1 MSNLHTNRILTDL
14 SVGVSELKKNPM
26 AIMSESE
33 GQAIAVLNRN
43 KPVFY
48 AVPADL
54 FEEMMDLI
62 EDQELTKIINSR
74 KDEPRIK
81 VDLNEL

>member
-1 MSNLHTNRILTDL
+1 MLATNRILTDL

-48 AVPADL
+48 AVPAEL
-54 FEEMMDLI
+54 YEEMMDII
-62 EDQELTKIINSR
+62 EDQELLKIVQSR
-74 KDEPRIK
+74 KDEPRIT
-81 VDLNEL
+81 VNLNEL

>member
-1 MSNLHTNRILTDL
+1 MGTFNTRKILTDL
-14 SVGVSELKKNPM
+14 SVGVSELKRNPM
-26 AIMSESE
+26 AVMSESE

-54 FEEMMDLI
+54 FEDMMDLI
-62 EDQELTKIINSR
+62 EDQELIKIIHGR

-81 VDLNEL
+81 VNLDDL

>member
-1 MSNLHTNRILTDL
+1 MSTLATQRILTDL

-43 KPVFY
+43 RPVFY

-54 FEEMMDLI
+54 YEEMMDII
-62 EDQELTKIINSR
+62 EDQELLKIVQSR
-74 KDEPRIK
+74 QNEPRIT
-81 VDLNEL
+81 VNLNDL